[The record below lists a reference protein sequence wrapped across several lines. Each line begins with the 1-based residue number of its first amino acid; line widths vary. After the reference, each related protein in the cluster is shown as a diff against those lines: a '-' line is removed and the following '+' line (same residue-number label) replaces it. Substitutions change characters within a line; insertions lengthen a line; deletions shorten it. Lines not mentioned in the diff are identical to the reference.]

1 MLAGDHLTDVPEL
14 AEDGANQAAVDA
26 AIKKNLALFIAK
38 TDEGMYKLL
47 KSLVSPKPVGECS
60 YEECKTLILNHLA
73 PAPTKFA
80 QRYKLRSC
88 VQESDESTATY
99 ISRLRT
105 IANECEFENYNEA
118 ILDQLLAGL
127 RDQKVV
133 SELLTK
139 EDLTLETAVRE
150 ALSREQATK
159 EARYMHSGPP
169 SSGESSKAGQVNY
182 VRKPQTTFKRT
193 VKNPYKRGEGSGE
206 SKNSSGKQRKQKG
219 LKCNRCGLRGH
230 DADNCQVQCYNCSK
244 IGHTAKKCRQPK
256 RSSRIHNIEQEE
268 LRSGDCEFGM
278 DESCENVL
286 DDELYSEYY
295 DSCNLVETSIENGN
309 SNTCSYLCANLSKCV
324 HLNDSKSSAM
334 YVADTDYVMKS
345 SDFQNDFKS
354 SDAKLIDV
362 PKSNVRDLSMP
373 NDFADNEC
381 LNKFSSI
388 SNADSTISEN
398 NADLGLVS
406 DESCSDIN
414 LIDVSKPYVEV
425 RINGKLL
432 CMEFDSGSAVS
443 VVSKRALSSCGLSN
457 LTLTPSRK
465 TLRVANGQIKTVDGC
480 AVVDVVL
487 NGEKARDMQLYVAE
501 DFPSLFGRPWI
512 VKFCGQNWLEKL
524 LSTRLVNSLAPD
536 KSQQVSVSCESCS
549 GSGVQKGAAMLTDG
563 MTVKNGWKYENTC
576 TDVSQCRSVS
586 QLKQSEVFKP
596 GLGLV
601 KGVQASLVLK
611 DNSKPIMLKARSLPY
626 ALRDKVENELNA
638 MVEAEILTKVDDS
651 PWGTPI
657 VPVKKDGGQSVRICG
672 DYKSTLNKCVSTRQY
687 PLPTV
692 EECFNSVQGG
702 QKFSKIDIKKAYNNL
717 LIREEDRVLTTLNTH
732 KGLYQWNRLPY
743 GISSASAIF
752 QSVMD
757 DTLLGVPMT
766 CCRID
771 DILVSGRDDAEHL
784 INLNNVITRL
794 EKRGFKCKIEKTC
807 FMQKE
812 VVYLGHVV
820 SADGIKPVRSKVDS
834 LLMAPEPRNVDE
846 LISFLGAVNYYRR
859 YLPNLSSVIAPLERL
874 RAKSVK
880 WVWGLEEMKA
890 FKTLKKLLSSN
901 QVLTFYDPKLPLKL
915 DTDAAIGGIG
925 AVLSHIMPNGEE
937 RPIEFISRTLSPAER
952 NYAQIDKEAL
962 AIVWALKR
970 LHIYLYMRRFT
981 LVTDHRALVRIFGD
995 KPIPEM
1001 TAGRLTRWALFLM
1014 NYQYDIEYR
1023 NTKEHANADMLSR
1036 LPKTVTHSVK
1046 EKNEFADMFALTM
1059 SEALLDAELV
1069 ASETKKDP
1077 ILSKVMEYTLNGW
1090 PKNLKCE
1097 GDLRAFWSRRDELSQ
1112 ELGCLTWGARVVIPA
1127 KLRSTVMAILH
1138 STHIGVSGMK
1148 SLARSYVYWPRLDTQ
1163 IEDTARTCETCGKYG
1178 KNLPKIVDHP
1188 WAKTTAPFQ
1197 RVHADFA
1204 GPFLGSMWLLLVDSY
1219 SKWPE
1224 IIQMNANT
1232 TSSATIRAFRSI
1244 FSRTG
1249 IPICLVTDNG
1259 PQFVSDE
1266 TKEYLKSCGIKHV
1279 TVPTYS
1285 PKSNGI
1291 CERLVQSFKTGLRK
1305 MYESCKDVSK
1315 NLYDFLLTYRNTPH
1329 STTGQ
1334 TPAVLAFNR
1343 TLRSKLHRIQPADR
1357 MRKQELQSEK
1367 LQDVIDEHPKTREF
1381 RENQLVFVKMD
1392 DKSHWQQAR
1401 VIRRCGDNSNNY
1413 EIQHEDRLVKKHAD
1427 VIKPRYT
1434 PLISMKRTVIPDPQ
1448 KALLTRD
1455 LARSN
1460 LKFQKLDETLERRR
1474 LRLRN
1479 LGVLESQE
1487 SKTVGKQMSPVKAST
1502 RSGKIASPVKNIGKQ
1517 VRVSELV
1524 RPAVSTSSPEPQLR
1538 PTRSAKSNAIIKMKS
1553 MS

>member
-1 MLAGDHLTDVPEL
+1 MEPLTLNCCHRSWFERFEFFLLAGDHLTEVPEL
-14 AEDGANQAAVDA
+14 AADGSNSAAVQA
-26 AIKKNLALFIAK
+26 AIKKNLALFISK
-38 TDEGMYKLL
+38 TDEGIFKLL
-47 KSLVSPKPVGECS
+47 KSLTSPRAVGECT
-60 YEECKTLILNHLA
+60 YDECKKLILDHLA

-88 VQESDESTATY
+88 VQDSEETTATY

-193 VKNPYKRGEGSGE
+193 IKNPYKRGEGSNE
-206 SKNSSGKQRKQKG
+206 SKNSSGKQKG

-244 IGHTAKKCRQPK
+244 IGHTAKKCKQPK
-256 RSSRIHNIEQEE
+256 RSNRVNNIEQEE

-398 NADLGLVS
+398 NADLSLVS
-406 DESCSDIN
+406 DEFCSDIN

-732 KGLYQWNRLPY
+732 KGL
-743 GISSASAIF
+743 
-752 QSVMD
+752 
-757 DTLLGVPMT
+757 
-766 CCRID
+766 
-771 DILVSGRDDAEHL
+771 
-784 INLNNVITRL
+784 
-794 EKRGFKCKIEKTC
+794 
-807 FMQKE
+807 
-812 VVYLGHVV
+812 
-820 SADGIKPVRSKVDS
+820 
-834 LLMAPEPRNVDE
+834 
-846 LISFLGAVNYYRR
+846 
-859 YLPNLSSVIAPLERL
+859 
-874 RAKSVK
+874 
-880 WVWGLEEMKA
+880 
-890 FKTLKKLLSSN
+890 
-901 QVLTFYDPKLPLKL
+901 
-915 DTDAAIGGIG
+915 
-925 AVLSHIMPNGEE
+925 
-937 RPIEFISRTLSPAER
+937 
-952 NYAQIDKEAL
+952 
-962 AIVWALKR
+962 
-970 LHIYLYMRRFT
+970 
-981 LVTDHRALVRIFGD
+981 
-995 KPIPEM
+995 
-1001 TAGRLTRWALFLM
+1001 
-1014 NYQYDIEYR
+1014 
-1023 NTKEHANADMLSR
+1023 
-1036 LPKTVTHSVK
+1036 
-1046 EKNEFADMFALTM
+1046 
-1059 SEALLDAELV
+1059 
-1069 ASETKKDP
+1069 
-1077 ILSKVMEYTLNGW
+1077 
-1090 PKNLKCE
+1090 
-1097 GDLRAFWSRRDELSQ
+1097 LSQ

-1434 PLISMKRTVIPDPQ
+1434 PVISMKRTVIPDPQ

-1502 RSGKIASPVKNIGKQ
+1502 RSGKVASPVKNIGKQ

>member
-1 MLAGDHLTDVPEL
+1 MEPLTLNCCHRSWFERFEFFLLAGDHLTEVPEL
-14 AEDGANQAAVDA
+14 AADGSNSAAVQA
-26 AIKKNLALFIAK
+26 AIKKNLALFISK
-38 TDEGMYKLL
+38 TDEGIFKLL
-47 KSLVSPKPVGECS
+47 KSLTSPRAVGECT
-60 YEECKTLILNHLA
+60 YDECKKLILDHLA

-88 VQESDESTATY
+88 VQDSEETTATY

-182 VRKPQTTFKRT
+182 VRKPQTTLKRT
-193 VKNPYKRGEGSGE
+193 IKNPYKRGEGSGE

-244 IGHTAKKCRQPK
+244 IGHTAKKCKQPK
-256 RSSRIHNIEQEE
+256 RSNRVNNIEQEE

-398 NADLGLVS
+398 NADLSLVS
-406 DESCSDIN
+406 DEFCSDIN

-732 KGLYQWNRLPY
+732 KGL
-743 GISSASAIF
+743 
-752 QSVMD
+752 
-757 DTLLGVPMT
+757 
-766 CCRID
+766 
-771 DILVSGRDDAEHL
+771 
-784 INLNNVITRL
+784 
-794 EKRGFKCKIEKTC
+794 
-807 FMQKE
+807 
-812 VVYLGHVV
+812 
-820 SADGIKPVRSKVDS
+820 
-834 LLMAPEPRNVDE
+834 
-846 LISFLGAVNYYRR
+846 
-859 YLPNLSSVIAPLERL
+859 
-874 RAKSVK
+874 
-880 WVWGLEEMKA
+880 
-890 FKTLKKLLSSN
+890 
-901 QVLTFYDPKLPLKL
+901 
-915 DTDAAIGGIG
+915 
-925 AVLSHIMPNGEE
+925 
-937 RPIEFISRTLSPAER
+937 
-952 NYAQIDKEAL
+952 
-962 AIVWALKR
+962 
-970 LHIYLYMRRFT
+970 
-981 LVTDHRALVRIFGD
+981 
-995 KPIPEM
+995 
-1001 TAGRLTRWALFLM
+1001 
-1014 NYQYDIEYR
+1014 
-1023 NTKEHANADMLSR
+1023 
-1036 LPKTVTHSVK
+1036 
-1046 EKNEFADMFALTM
+1046 
-1059 SEALLDAELV
+1059 
-1069 ASETKKDP
+1069 
-1077 ILSKVMEYTLNGW
+1077 
-1090 PKNLKCE
+1090 
-1097 GDLRAFWSRRDELSQ
+1097 LSQ

-1434 PLISMKRTVIPDPQ
+1434 PVISMKRTVIPDPQ

-1502 RSGKIASPVKNIGKQ
+1502 RSGKVASPVKNIGKQ